1 MVFYHIKLKCY
12 VVIELKVVDFMPEFI
27 GKLNFY
33 VSAADEL
40 LKGEDDNP
48 SIGILLCKDKDS
60 SVVEWSIRGV
70 TTPLGVASYQ
80 LKEVYER
87 TMLDIKQQAMDG
99 KPEK

>member
-1 MVFYHIKLKCY
+1 M
-12 VVIELKVVDFMPEFI
+12 ET
-27 GKLNFY
+27 FY

-70 TTPLGVASYQ
+70 TAPLGVASYQ

-87 TMLDIKQQAMDG
+87 TMLEIKQQAMDG

>member
-1 MVFYHIKLKCY
+1 M
-12 VVIELKVVDFMPEFI
+12 VDFIPEFI

-87 TMLDIKQQAMDG
+87 TMLEIKQQAMDG
-99 KPEK
+99 KPEKQ

>member
-1 MVFYHIKLKCY
+1 M
-12 VVIELKVVDFMPEFI
+12 ET
-27 GKLNFY
+27 FY

-48 SIGILLCKDKDS
+48 SIGI
-60 SVVEWSIRGV
+60 

-87 TMLDIKQQAMDG
+87 TMLEIKQQAMDG

>member
-1 MVFYHIKLKCY
+1 M
-12 VVIELKVVDFMPEFI
+12 VDFIPEFI
-27 GKLNFY
+27 GNLNFY

-87 TMLDIKQQAMDG
+87 TMLEIKQQAMDG
-99 KPEK
+99 KPEKQ